1 MAVDLFLPED
11 IIGDSGLNVTIFCH
25 GFKGFKDWGFI
36 PHLHEFLVDENNA
49 LITFNHSLNGVKE
62 TDFDDLE
69 SFSVNTVGNELR
81 DLESLALWINET
93 GSKEYPINPK
103 KITWIGHSRGGGN
116 VILFGSLFPDFV
128 HKIITWSAIDSYE
141 HLFNYVDKDKWE
153 KDGIYFIE
161 NKRTKQQ
168 MPLSFELWKEYE
180 EHKERYQ
187 IISSARSITQPL
199 LILHG
204 SQDESVDINSSKRIY
219 ESCLHSIFIPISEAG
234 HTFGCAH
241 PMNSLAAAPE
251 PFWKV
256 LENTYEFITEDM
268 ENDIEPEK
276 DNTPIQI

>member
-11 IIGDSGLNVTIFCH
+11 IIGDKGLNITVFCH

-36 PHLHEFLVDENNA
+36 PYLNEFLVDENNA

-69 SFSVNTVGNELR
+69 SFAVNTVGNELR
-81 DLESLALWINET
+81 DLESLALWIKDT
-93 GSKEYPINPK
+93 ASKNYPLNPK
-103 KITWIGHSRGGGN
+103 NITWIGHSRGGGN

-128 HKIITWSAIDSYE
+128 TKIVTWSSIVSYE
-141 HLFNYVDKDKWE
+141 HLFNYVDKEKWE
-153 KDGIYFIE
+153 KEGICYIE

-180 EHKERYQ
+180 DHKDRYQ
-187 IISSARSITQPL
+187 IIASAQSLIQPI

-204 SQDESVDINSSKRIY
+204 TGDESVNIESSKKIY
-219 ESCLHSIFIPISEAG
+219 ESCLHSIFIPIEDSG

-241 PMNSLAAAPE
+241 PMNSLADASEA
-251 PFWKV
+251 FWKV
-256 LENTYEFITEDM
+256 LENTYEFITEPMGSDSLA
-268 ENDIEPEK
+268 ENKIIP
-276 DNTPIQI
+276 P